1 MINYLTHTLS
11 NGLRIVH
18 KPIESNVSYCGFI
31 VNAGTRD
38 EAPDQYGMAHFVEHM
53 LFKGTG
59 KRRAYHIINR
69 MENVGGELNAF
80 TNKEETV
87 VYSVFLEQHFSRA
100 IELLS
105 DITFHSNFPQSEIEK
120 EVEVIIDEIHSYEDS
135 PSELIFDE
143 FENLVFDQSQIGHNI
158 LGSAELLQNFDGQMA
173 KGFVNKFYNPSNM
186 VFFSLG
192 RTDFKKIVYY
202 AEKYLSAIPDI
213 KSDIQRIKPVDIS
226 SVNKREDKET
236 SQAHVLI
243 GGRSY
248 SLCDP
253 NRRVLNLLNNLLG
266 GPGMNSRLNISLRE
280 KRGYVYNVDS
290 SITSYTDT
298 GITSIYFGC
307 DKKNVDK
314 CISLVHKELNRLRKE
329 KLTSSQLST
338 AKKQLIGQI
347 GVMGDNHENLA
358 LALGKN
364 FLHHNHFNTLA
375 ETAQK
380 IEAVTA
386 EQILA
391 VSNEIFDERSLF
403 TLIYD

>member
-53 LFKGTG
+53 LFKGTD

-202 AEKYLSAIPDI
+202 AEKYLSAIPNI

-226 SVNKREDKET
+226 SVNKREDKDT

-314 CISLVHKELNRLRKE
+314 CISLVNKELNRLRKE

>member
-53 LFKGTG
+53 LFKGTD

-173 KGFVNKFYNPSNM
+173 KAFVNKFYNPSNM

-266 GPGMNSRLNISLRE
+266 GPRMNSRLNISLRE

-380 IEAVTA
+380 IEVVTA

>member
-53 LFKGTG
+53 LFKGTD

-120 EVEVIIDEIHSYEDS
+120 EVEVIIDEIHSYKDS

-226 SVNKREDKET
+226 SVNKREDKDT
-236 SQAHVLI
+236 SQAHALI

-307 DKKNVDK
+307 DKRNVDK